1 MAILIIESD
10 TINPK
15 RTTLRIICTVLNNVA
30 GRRRAM
36 EVKVNSEFEF
46 DVAKQLWSKLNAKF
60 RQVLSLNWT

>member
-10 TINPK
+10 TINRK

-46 DVAKQLWSKLNAKF
+46 DVAKQS
-60 RQVLSLNWT
+60 